1 MFTIS
6 SGSLFTIGRYAQAA
20 IATSSVASGLGIA
33 CTAWF
38 FLRYNWAD
46 TSTFIVRRRSAPPLF
61 LNYLH

>member
-6 SGSLFTIGRYAQAA
+6 AGSLFTVGRYAQAA

-33 CTAWF
+33 VTAWF

-46 TSTFIVRRRSAPPLF
+46 THTFMVSQSVAPGLT
-61 LNYLH
+61 LI